1 MSIAF
6 LKPLFEWLNTT
17 WFSKFLQESTYTFP
31 VVEAVHLLGLTI
43 LVGAQAAVCLRFLGF
58 GMKRPA
64 SEIYQGLAGWS
75 WIGFAIVVSTGVT
88 MVVAEPIKLSTNVA
102 FPYKLLFIVL
112 AGLLYFFGYL
122 RLVKPGSAEASPG
135 TAKFVAIA
143 LQICI
148 FSAGVAGRSIGFV

>member
-1 MSIAF
+1 
-6 LKPLFEWLNTT
+6 
-17 WFSKFLQESTYTFP
+17 LQESTYTFP
-31 VVEAVHLLGLTI
+31 IVEAIHLLGLTI
-43 LVGAQAAVCLRFLGF
+43 LVGAQFAVCLRFLGF

-64 SEIYQGLAGWS
+64 SEIYRGLAGWS
-75 WIGFAIVVSTGVT
+75 WIGFTIVLTTGLT
-88 MVVAEPIKLSTNVA
+88 MVIAEPIKLSTNVA

-122 RLVKPGSAEASPG
+122 KLVKPGNAEAHPG
-135 TAKFVAIA
+135 TAKFIAVA